1 VGRRERSEG
10 RKLSRHT
17 QADRH
22 SQTGRH
28 TQAADLT
35 QRLSAAVTGLARLHD
50 RVLVGIDGPDG
61 AGKTTLADR
70 LAEAMRVTT
79 PHTPTMQVSTLQAS
93 VDGFNRPRAQRYQR
107 GELSPEGYYLDSFD
121 YPALLAQC
129 LRPFLDGE
137 SRVRTTTYDHHSD
150 VRENVDATAVPAKAV
165 LIIDGVFLLR
175 PELRDLWT
183 LPVYLRLSPE
193 ESLRRA
199 RRRDLELFGSNAEVE
214 RRYLGRYLPGQAL
227 YRERAHPES
236 HAHILVDNEET
247 GEPRIERWT
256 VPGVTSPDLVS
267 GLAIS
272 T

>member
-1 VGRRERSEG
+1 MRKEGPASEG

-22 SQTGRH
+22 SQAGRH
-28 TQAADLT
+28 TQAADLPQQLGAVVT
-35 QRLSAAVTGLARLHD
+35 ELSRLHD

-61 AGKTTLADR
+61 AGKTILADH
-70 LAEAMRVTT
+70 LAEAVRATT
-79 PHTPTMQVSTLQAS
+79 PQTPAMQVPTLQAS
-93 VDGFNRPRAQRYQR
+93 VDGFNRPRPQRYQR

-121 YPALLAQC
+121 YPALLTQC
-129 LRPFLDGE
+129 LRPFLNGQ
-137 SRVRTTTYDHHSD
+137 SRVRTTTYDHRSD

-165 LIIDGVFLLR
+165 LVIDGVFLLR

-183 LPVYLRLSPE
+183 LSVYLRVSPQ

-199 RRRDLELFGSNAEVE
+199 HSRDRELFGSAEE
-214 RRYLGRYLPGQAL
+214 IGRRYLGRYLPGQAL

-247 GEPRIERWT
+247 DEPRIERWT
-256 VPGVTSPDLVS
+256 VPGGAGPDLVGS
-267 GLAIS
+267 P
-272 T
+272 